1 MTLKNSYMKLALSNF
16 AWDSDE
22 TESMFKTL
30 SLIGIENIEGVLTKI
45 NHWDKLGEFEL
56 INYKKSLNRH
66 GIKIESIQSIFYGVN
81 CNDLSD
87 YKTIDHYRKL
97 IEYCKILGVKVM
109 VLGSPSLRKNV
120 NGWYDN
126 LSDIL
131 KKVDGMLNSSGI
143 ELSIEPNTKTYGGD
157 YFHTVQEIV
166 DFIVHND
173 FKNIKTMVDT
183 HNVKLEGLD
192 PLNEFRNNVHFINHI
207 HISEPNLKTLSDFD
221 LHKEFSKLL
230 KSFNYN
236 GIITYEVNKCDNI
249 IESMKDFYLIY
260 K

>member
-1 MTLKNSYMKLALSNF
+1 MKLALSNF
-16 AWDSDE
+16 AWDSEENE
-22 TESMFKTL
+22 TIFKTL
-30 SLIGIENIEGVLTKI
+30 TSIGIENIEGVLTKI
-45 NHWDKLGEFEL
+45 NNWDSLGESEL
-56 INYKKSLNRH
+56 IQYKESLNRH
-66 GIKIESIQSIFYGVN
+66 GIKIESIQSIFYGVS
-81 CNDLSD
+81 CSDLSD
-87 YKTIDHYRKL
+87 YKTINHYKKL

-131 KKVDGMLNSSGI
+131 RKVDGMLNGTGI
-143 ELSIEPNTKTYGGD
+143 QLSIEPNTKTYGGD
-157 YFHTVQEIV
+157 YFYTVQEIV

-192 PLNEFRNNVHFINHI
+192 PLNDLIAHIKHINHI
-207 HISEPNLKTLSDFD
+207 HISEPKLGKLFDFEFHR
-221 LHKEFSKLL
+221 LFSKSL
-230 KSFNYN
+230 KDLNYD
-236 GIITYEVNKCDNI
+236 GVVTYEVVKCDGLI
-249 IESMKDFYLIY
+249 DSVEEFYRLY

>member
-1 MTLKNSYMKLALSNF
+1 MKLSLSNF
-16 AWDSDE
+16 AWDSEENE
-22 TESMFKTL
+22 TIFKTL
-30 SLIGIENIEGVLTKI
+30 TSIGIENIEGVLTKI
-45 NHWDKLGEFEL
+45 NNWDSLGESEL
-56 INYKKSLNRH
+56 IQYKESLNRH
-66 GIKIESIQSIFYGVN
+66 GIKIESIQSIFYGVS
-81 CNDLSD
+81 CSDLSD
-87 YKTIDHYRKL
+87 YKTIDHYKKL

-131 KKVDGMLNSSGI
+131 RKVDGMLNGTGI
-143 ELSIEPNTKTYGGD
+143 QLSIEPNTKTYGGD
-157 YFHTVQEIV
+157 YFYTVQEIV

-192 PLNEFRNNVHFINHI
+192 PLNDLISHIKHINHI
-207 HISEPNLKTLSDFD
+207 HISEPKLGKLFDFEFHR
-221 LHKEFSKLL
+221 LFSKSL
-230 KSFNYN
+230 KDLNYD
-236 GIITYEVNKCDNI
+236 GVVTYEVVKCDGLI
-249 IESMKDFYLIY
+249 DSVEEFYRLY